1 MKILY
6 LKLTNFINIVTAF
19 NTETIEIDFS
29 KSNNNVVLLT
39 GPNGSGKTSILS
51 CLHPFPTNGN
61 MDVRSDNPIIVPREN
76 GYKEIHISD
85 GDDLYVI
92 QHFYTRNSDKHIIK
106 SYIQKNGVELNENGN
121 VTSFKEIVEKEL
133 GLEQDYMKLTRLGSN
148 VTNFIDMKRQERKNF
163 TGKIISEADI
173 YLSYHKKI
181 MADKN
186 KINIQINHTSDLIRR
201 LQVDDLGEL
210 KKAQKS
216 LQHQIED
223 LTAKIEKAN
232 SELSVL
238 QYQLNDCGDIPAM
251 RERIQEKEKEL
262 KHIQKALARASE
274 IKISVSTLKSMIE
287 EAKIA
292 ILKAKSSLDTSII
305 TRTGILNQLDSIANE
320 IDSIRREIARIEDDQ
335 NVKDMEANIELL
347 RETIRRRAKESG
359 IAGYV
364 RPCSKVE
371 MEDLIKMLDK
381 CMDILLSTYELGK
394 GPIQKAVS
402 FFHTKTDI
410 EKYTRENREKIKRN
424 RMQSLCEQV
433 YAEISKDIG
442 LLGPD
447 CKNPSGCRVYDF
459 YQRIYEYA
467 TQAPDK
473 VIEDETFLA
482 YTKMAYNNIQTVLKY
497 LRDYHDIFEKMP
509 ECIKDQFMMST
520 VLTHICNMEWIYD
533 KDIIFHEL
541 GLITDDE
548 LQDADLEEL
557 SRQKSM
563 LAQYK
568 KANSN
573 IEYFQN
579 KLEELINSRT
589 TLMGQLDEVK
599 ETINSLNREIAEKEA
614 SVSDYEDM
622 VVAMEHEDEVETEFN
637 DLKSKLTLA
646 SQLSL
651 QIREK
656 TSVLNDLQFRKN
668 KMSKTHQ
675 DNEFRIEN
683 YKRYKKDLD
692 ELSSKFTD
700 LEYLARA
707 LSSREGIPLIF
718 IQAYLKDIKDI
729 ANQLLDVVYDGDLHL
744 EDFEITADEFG
755 IPYST
760 KGTTVKDVIYASQG
774 ERSFISLALS
784 FALTYKSISKYNI
797 MLLDEIDATLDI
809 SNREKFLHVLEMQ
822 IDMIHAEQVFVI
834 SHNDMFNAYPVDIVD
849 TRNRTSSNAELA
861 SYIPIEKS

>member
-6 LKLTNFINIVTAF
+6 LKLTNFINIVAAF

-92 QHFYTRNSDKHIIK
+92 QHFYTRNGDKHIIK

-133 GLEQDYMKLTRLGSN
+133 GLEQDYMKLTRLGGN

-186 KINIQINHTSDLIRR
+186 KVNIQINHTSDLIRR

-238 QYQLNDCGDIPAM
+238 QYQLNDCGDISAM

-274 IKISVSTLKSMIE
+274 IKISISTLKSMIE
-287 EAKIA
+287 ESKIA
-292 ILKAKSSLDTSII
+292 ILKAKSALDTNVI

-320 IDSIRREIARIEDDQ
+320 IDSIRREISRIEDDQ

-359 IAGYV
+359 ISGYV
-364 RPCSKVE
+364 RPCSKAE

-402 FFHTKTDI
+402 FFRTKTDI
-410 EKYTRENREKIKRN
+410 EKYTRENKEKIKRN
-424 RMQSLCEQV
+424 KMQSLCEQV

-509 ECIKDQFMMST
+509 ECIKDQFLMST

-579 KLEELINSRT
+579 KLEELIDSRT
-589 TLMGQLDEVK
+589 SLMDQLDEVK
-599 ETINSLNREIAEKEA
+599 ETINSLNREIEEKEA

-656 TSVLNDLQFRKN
+656 TSIFNDLQFRKN

-718 IQAYLKDIKDI
+718 IQAYLKDIKDV

>member
-92 QHFYTRNSDKHIIK
+92 QHFYTRNGDKHIIK

-121 VTSFKEIVEKEL
+121 VTSFKEIVEREL

-186 KINIQINHTSDLIRR
+186 KVNIQINHTSDLIRR

-274 IKISVSTLKSMIE
+274 IKISISTLKSMIE

-292 ILKAKSSLDTSII
+292 ILKAKSSLDTNVI
-305 TRTGILNQLDSIANE
+305 TRTGILNQLDSIAHE
-320 IDSIRREIARIEDDQ
+320 IDSIRREISRIEDDQ

-359 IAGYV
+359 ISGYV
-364 RPCSKVE
+364 RPCSKAE

-424 RMQSLCEQV
+424 KMQSLCEQV

-509 ECIKDQFMMST
+509 ECIKDQFLMST

-557 SRQKSM
+557 SRQKAM

-579 KLEELINSRT
+579 KLEELIDSRT

-599 ETINSLNREIAEKEA
+599 ETINSLNREIEEKEA

-622 VVAMEHEDEVETEFN
+622 VIAMEHEDEVESEFN

-656 TSVLNDLQFRKN
+656 TSILNDLQFRKN

>member
-186 KINIQINHTSDLIRR
+186 KVNIQINHTSDLIRR

-223 LTAKIEKAN
+223 LTKKIEKAN

-262 KHIQKALARASE
+262 KHIQKTLARASE
-274 IKISVSTLKSMIE
+274 IKISISTLKSMIE

-292 ILKAKSSLDTSII
+292 ILKAKSSLDTNVI

-320 IDSIRREIARIEDDQ
+320 IDSIRREITRIEDDQ

-347 RETIRRRAKESG
+347 RQTIRRRAKESG
-359 IAGYV
+359 ISGYV
-364 RPCSKVE
+364 RPCSKAE

-410 EKYTRENREKIKRN
+410 EKYTRENKEKIKRN

-433 YAEISKDIG
+433 YAEVSKDIG

-509 ECIKDQFMMST
+509 ECIKDQFLMST

-579 KLEELINSRT
+579 KLEELIDSHT

-599 ETINSLNREIAEKEA
+599 ETINSLNEEIAEKEA

-622 VVAMEHEDEVETEFN
+622 AVAMEHEDEVETEFN

-656 TSVLNDLQFRKN
+656 TSILNDLQFRKN

-718 IQAYLKDIKDI
+718 IQAYLKDIKDV

>member
-19 NTETIEIDFS
+19 STETIEIDFS

-106 SYIQKNGVELNENGN
+106 SNIQKNGVELNENGN

-186 KINIQINHTSDLIRR
+186 KVNIQINHTSDLIRR

-216 LQHQIED
+216 LQHQIEA

-292 ILKAKSSLDTSII
+292 ILKAKSSLDTNVI

-335 NVKDMEANIELL
+335 NIKDMEANIELL

-359 IAGYV
+359 IGGYV
-364 RPCSKVE
+364 RPCSKAE

-424 RMQSLCEQV
+424 KMQSLCEQV
-433 YAEISKDIG
+433 YAEVSKDIG

-509 ECIKDQFMMST
+509 ECIKDQFLMST

-579 KLEELINSRT
+579 KLEELIDSRT
-589 TLMGQLDEVK
+589 SLMGQLDEVK
-599 ETINSLNREIAEKEA
+599 ETINSLNREIEEKEA

-622 VVAMEHEDEVETEFN
+622 VIAMEHEDEVETEFN

-656 TSVLNDLQFRKN
+656 TSILNDLQFRKN

-718 IQAYLKDIKDI
+718 IQAYLKDIKDV

>member
-19 NTETIEIDFS
+19 NTETIEINFS

-186 KINIQINHTSDLIRR
+186 KVNIQINHTSDLIRR

-251 RERIQEKEKEL
+251 RDQIQEKEKEL

-274 IKISVSTLKSMIE
+274 IKISISTLKSMIE

-292 ILKAKSSLDTSII
+292 ILKAKSSLDTNVI

-364 RPCSKVE
+364 RPCSKAE

-424 RMQSLCEQV
+424 KMQSLCEQV

-509 ECIKDQFMMST
+509 ECIRDQFLMST

-599 ETINSLNREIAEKEA
+599 EAINSLNREIAEKEA

-646 SQLSL
+646 AQLSL

-675 DNEFRIEN
+675 DNEFRIES

-692 ELSSKFTD
+692 ALSSKFTD

>member
-92 QHFYTRNSDKHIIK
+92 QHFYTRNGDKHIIK

-186 KINIQINHTSDLIRR
+186 KVNIQINHTSDLIRR

-251 RERIQEKEKEL
+251 RDRIQEKEKEL

-274 IKISVSTLKSMIE
+274 IKISISTLKSMIE

-292 ILKAKSSLDTSII
+292 ILKAKSSLDTTVI
-305 TRTGILNQLDSIANE
+305 TRTGILNQLDSIAHE
-320 IDSIRREIARIEDDQ
+320 IDSIRREISRIEDDQ
-335 NVKDMEANIELL
+335 NVKNMEANIELL

-359 IAGYV
+359 ISGYV
-364 RPCSKVE
+364 RPCSKAE

-402 FFHTKTDI
+402 FFHTKTDV

-424 RMQSLCEQV
+424 KMQSLCEQV

-509 ECIKDQFMMST
+509 ECIKDQFLMST

-557 SRQKSM
+557 SRQKAM

-599 ETINSLNREIAEKEA
+599 ETINSLNKEIAEKEA

-646 SQLSL
+646 SQISL

-656 TSVLNDLQFRKN
+656 TSILNDLQFRKN

>member
-92 QHFYTRNSDKHIIK
+92 QHFYTRNGDKHIIK

-186 KINIQINHTSDLIRR
+186 KVNIQINHTSDLIRR

-238 QYQLNDCGDIPAM
+238 QYQLNDCGDISAM

-274 IKISVSTLKSMIE
+274 IKISISTLKSMIE
-287 EAKIA
+287 ESKIV
-292 ILKAKSSLDTSII
+292 ILKAKSALDTNVI

-359 IAGYV
+359 IGGYV
-364 RPCSKVE
+364 RPCSKAE

-410 EKYTRENREKIKRN
+410 EKYTRENKEKIKRN
-424 RMQSLCEQV
+424 KMQSLCEQV

-497 LRDYHDIFEKMP
+497 LRDYHNIFEKMP
-509 ECIKDQFMMST
+509 ECIKDQFLMNT
-520 VLTHICNMEWIYD
+520 VLTHICNMEWVYD

-599 ETINSLNREIAEKEA
+599 EAINSLNREISEKEA
-614 SVSDYEDM
+614 SISDYEDM

-656 TSVLNDLQFRKN
+656 TSILNDLQFRKN

-718 IQAYLKDIKDI
+718 IQAYLKDIKDV

>member
-92 QHFYTRNSDKHIIK
+92 QHFYTKNGDKHIIK

-186 KINIQINHTSDLIRR
+186 KVNIQINHTSDLIRR

-223 LTAKIEKAN
+223 LTKKIEKAN

-274 IKISVSTLKSMIE
+274 IKISISTLKSMIE

-292 ILKAKSSLDTSII
+292 ILKAKSSLDTNVI

-335 NVKDMEANIELL
+335 NIKDMEANIELL

-359 IAGYV
+359 ISGYV
-364 RPCSKVE
+364 RPCSKAE

-410 EKYTRENREKIKRN
+410 EKYTRENKEKIKRN
-424 RMQSLCEQV
+424 KMQSLCEQV
-433 YAEISKDIG
+433 YAEVSKDIG

-509 ECIKDQFMMST
+509 ECIKDQFLMST

-579 KLEELINSRT
+579 KLEELIDSRT
-589 TLMGQLDEVK
+589 SLMGQLDEVK
-599 ETINSLNREIAEKEA
+599 ETINSLNREIEEKEA

-718 IQAYLKDIKDI
+718 IQAYLKDIKDV

>member
-1 MKILY
+1 MKILH

-92 QHFYTRNSDKHIIK
+92 QHFYTRNGDKHIIK

-186 KINIQINHTSDLIRR
+186 KVNIQINHTSNLIRR

-238 QYQLNDCGDIPAM
+238 QYQLNDCGDISAM

-274 IKISVSTLKSMIE
+274 IKISISTLKSMIE

-292 ILKAKSSLDTSII
+292 ILKAKSALDTNVI

-335 NVKDMEANIELL
+335 NVKDMESNIELL

-359 IAGYV
+359 IGGYV
-364 RPCSKVE
+364 RPCSKEE

-402 FFHTKTDI
+402 FFRTKTDI
-410 EKYTRENREKIKRN
+410 EKYTRENKEKIKRN
-424 RMQSLCEQV
+424 KMQSLCEQV

-509 ECIKDQFMMST
+509 ECIKDQFLMST

-579 KLEELINSRT
+579 KLEELIDSRT
-589 TLMGQLDEVK
+589 SLMDQLDEVK
-599 ETINSLNREIAEKEA
+599 ETINSLNREIEEKEA

-656 TSVLNDLQFRKN
+656 TSIFNDLQFRKN

-718 IQAYLKDIKDI
+718 IQAYLKDIKDV

>member
-29 KSNNNVVLLT
+29 KSNNNVILLT

-173 YLSYHKKI
+173 YLAYHKKI

-186 KINIQINHTSDLIRR
+186 KVNIQINHTSDLIRR
-201 LQVDDLGEL
+201 LQVDDLGDL

-216 LQHQIED
+216 LQHQIES
-223 LTAKIEKAN
+223 LTTKIETVN

-287 EAKIA
+287 EANIA
-292 ILKAKSSLDTSII
+292 ILKAKSSLDTNII

-347 RETIRRRAKESG
+347 RETIRRRSKESG

-364 RPCSKVE
+364 RPCSKAE

-410 EKYTRENREKIKRN
+410 EKYTRENKEKIKRN

-509 ECIKDQFMMST
+509 ECIKDQFLMST
-520 VLTHICNMEWIYD
+520 VLAHICNMEWIYD

-589 TLMGQLDEVK
+589 SLMGQLAEIK
-599 ETINSLNREIAEKEA
+599 ETIDSLNREIAEKEA

-656 TSVLNDLQFRKN
+656 TSILNDLQFRKN

-718 IQAYLKDIKDI
+718 IQAYLKDIKDV

-744 EDFEITADEFG
+744 EDFEITAEEFG

>member
-92 QHFYTRNSDKHIIK
+92 QHFYTRNGDKHIIK

-186 KINIQINHTSDLIRR
+186 KVNIQINHTSDLIRR

-223 LTAKIEKAN
+223 LATKIEKAN

-251 RERIQEKEKEL
+251 RDRIQEKEKEL

-274 IKISVSTLKSMIE
+274 IKISISTLKSMIE

-292 ILKAKSSLDTSII
+292 ILKAKSSLDTNVI
-305 TRTGILNQLDSIANE
+305 TRTGILNQLDSIAYE
-320 IDSIRREIARIEDDQ
+320 IDSIRREISRIEDDQ

-364 RPCSKVE
+364 RPCSKAE

-424 RMQSLCEQV
+424 KMQSLCEQV

-509 ECIKDQFMMST
+509 ECIKDQFLMST

-557 SRQKSM
+557 SRQKAM

-599 ETINSLNREIAEKEA
+599 ETINSLNREIEEKEA

-622 VVAMEHEDEVETEFN
+622 VIAMEHEDEVETEFN

-656 TSVLNDLQFRKN
+656 TSILNDLQFRKN

>member
-92 QHFYTRNSDKHIIK
+92 QHFYTRNGDKHIIK

-186 KINIQINHTSDLIRR
+186 KVNIQINHTSDLIRR

-274 IKISVSTLKSMIE
+274 IKISISTLKSMIE

-292 ILKAKSSLDTSII
+292 ILKAKSSLDTNII
-305 TRTGILNQLDSIANE
+305 TRTGILNQLDSIAHE
-320 IDSIRREIARIEDDQ
+320 IDSIRREISRIEDDQ

-359 IAGYV
+359 ISGYV
-364 RPCSKVE
+364 RPCSKAE

-509 ECIKDQFMMST
+509 ECIKDQFLMST

-557 SRQKSM
+557 SRQKAM

-599 ETINSLNREIAEKEA
+599 ETINSLNEAIAEKEA

-637 DLKSKLTLA
+637 DLKSKLTPA

-656 TSVLNDLQFRKN
+656 TSILNDLQFRKN

>member
-92 QHFYTRNSDKHIIK
+92 QHFYTRNGDKHIIK

-186 KINIQINHTSDLIRR
+186 KVNIQINHTSDLIRR

-216 LQHQIED
+216 LQHQIEG

-274 IKISVSTLKSMIE
+274 IKISISTLKSMIE

-292 ILKAKSSLDTSII
+292 ILKAKSSLDTNVI

-335 NVKDMEANIELL
+335 NIKDMEANIELL

-359 IAGYV
+359 IGGYV
-364 RPCSKVE
+364 RPCSKAE

-410 EKYTRENREKIKRN
+410 EKYTRENKEKIKRN

-433 YAEISKDIG
+433 YAEVSKDIG

-509 ECIKDQFMMST
+509 ECIKDQFLMST

-656 TSVLNDLQFRKN
+656 TSILNDLQFRKN

-718 IQAYLKDIKDI
+718 IQAYLKDIKDV

>member
-6 LKLTNFINIVTAF
+6 LKLTNFINIVTAL

-186 KINIQINHTSDLIRR
+186 KVNIQINHTSDLIRR

-216 LQHQIED
+216 LQHQIEG
-223 LTAKIEKAN
+223 LSAKIEKVN

-274 IKISVSTLKSMIE
+274 IKISISTLKSMIE

-292 ILKAKSSLDTSII
+292 ILKAKSSLDTNVI
-305 TRTGILNQLDSIANE
+305 TRTGILNQLDAIAHE
-320 IDSIRREIARIEDDQ
+320 IDSIRREISRIESDQ
-335 NVKDMEANIELL
+335 NIKDMEANIELL

-359 IAGYV
+359 IGGYV
-364 RPCSKVE
+364 RPCSKAE

-424 RMQSLCEQV
+424 KMQSLCEQV

-473 VIEDETFLA
+473 VIEDETFLV

-497 LRDYHDIFEKMP
+497 LRDYHDVFEKMP
-509 ECIKDQFMMST
+509 ECIKDQFLMST

-557 SRQKSM
+557 SRQKAM

-579 KLEELINSRT
+579 KLEELIDSRT

-622 VVAMEHEDEVETEFN
+622 VIAMEHEDEVETEFN

>member
-92 QHFYTRNSDKHIIK
+92 QHFYTRNGDKHIIK

-186 KINIQINHTSDLIRR
+186 KVNIQINHTSDLIRR

-216 LQHQIED
+216 LQHQIEG
-223 LTAKIEKAN
+223 LATKIEKAN

-292 ILKAKSSLDTSII
+292 ILKAKSSLDTNVI
-305 TRTGILNQLDSIANE
+305 TRTGILNQLDSIAHE
-320 IDSIRREIARIEDDQ
+320 IDSIRREITRIEDDQ

-359 IAGYV
+359 ISGYV
-364 RPCSKVE
+364 RPCSKAE

-424 RMQSLCEQV
+424 KMQSLCEQV
-433 YAEISKDIG
+433 YAEVSKDIG

-509 ECIKDQFMMST
+509 ECIKDQFLMST
-520 VLTHICNMEWIYD
+520 ILTHICNMEWIYD

-557 SRQKSM
+557 SRQKAM

-579 KLEELINSRT
+579 KLEDLINSRT

-599 ETINSLNREIAEKEA
+599 ETINSLNEAIAEKEA

-656 TSVLNDLQFRKN
+656 TSILNDLQFRKN

>member
-148 VTNFIDMKRQERKNF
+148 VTNFIDMKRLERKNF

-186 KINIQINHTSDLIRR
+186 KVNIQINHTSDLIRR

-216 LQHQIED
+216 LQHQIEG
-223 LTAKIEKAN
+223 LSAKIEKVN
-232 SELSVL
+232 GELSVL

-274 IKISVSTLKSMIE
+274 IKISISTLKSMIE

-292 ILKAKSSLDTSII
+292 ILKAKSSLDTNVI
-305 TRTGILNQLDSIANE
+305 TRTGILNQLDAIAHE
-320 IDSIRREIARIEDDQ
+320 IDSIRREISRIEDDQ

-347 RETIRRRAKESG
+347 RETIRRRTKESG
-359 IAGYV
+359 ISGYV
-364 RPCSKVE
+364 RPCSKAE

-424 RMQSLCEQV
+424 KMQSLCEQV

-589 TLMGQLDEVK
+589 ALMGQLDEVK

>member
-92 QHFYTRNSDKHIIK
+92 QHFYTRNGDKHIIK

-186 KINIQINHTSDLIRR
+186 KVNIQINHTSDLIRR

-216 LQHQIED
+216 LQHQIEA

-232 SELSVL
+232 SELSIL

-274 IKISVSTLKSMIE
+274 IKISISTLKSMIE

-292 ILKAKSSLDTSII
+292 ILKAKSSLDTNII
-305 TRTGILNQLDSIANE
+305 TRTGILNQLDSIAHE

-359 IAGYV
+359 ISGYV
-364 RPCSKVE
+364 RPCSKAE

-424 RMQSLCEQV
+424 KMQSLCEQV
-433 YAEISKDIG
+433 YAEVSKDIG

-509 ECIKDQFMMST
+509 ECIKDQFLMST
-520 VLTHICNMEWIYD
+520 VLAHICNMEWIYD

-579 KLEELINSRT
+579 KLEELIDSRT
-589 TLMGQLDEVK
+589 SLMGQLDKVK
-599 ETINSLNREIAEKEA
+599 ETINSLNEEIAEKEA

-637 DLKSKLTLA
+637 DLKSKLILA

-656 TSVLNDLQFRKN
+656 TSILNDLQFRKN

-718 IQAYLKDIKDI
+718 IQAYLKDIKDV

>member
-186 KINIQINHTSDLIRR
+186 KVNIQINHTSDLIRR

-216 LQHQIED
+216 LQHQIEG
-223 LTAKIEKAN
+223 LSAKIEKVN

-238 QYQLNDCGDIPAM
+238 QYQLNDCGDIPVM
-251 RERIQEKEKEL
+251 RDRIQEKEKEL

-274 IKISVSTLKSMIE
+274 IKISISTMKSMIE

-347 RETIRRRAKESG
+347 RETIRKRAKESG

-364 RPCSKVE
+364 RPCSKAE

-410 EKYTRENREKIKRN
+410 EKYTRENKEKIKRN

-599 ETINSLNREIAEKEA
+599 EAINSLNREIAEKEA

-656 TSVLNDLQFRKN
+656 TSVLNDLLFRKN

>member
-186 KINIQINHTSDLIRR
+186 KVNIQINHTSDLIRR

-223 LTAKIEKAN
+223 LTSKIEKAN

-274 IKISVSTLKSMIE
+274 IKISISTLKSMIE

-292 ILKAKSSLDTSII
+292 ILKAKSALDTSVI

-359 IAGYV
+359 ISGYV
-364 RPCSKVE
+364 RPCSKAE

-410 EKYTRENREKIKRN
+410 EKYTRENKEKIKRN
-424 RMQSLCEQV
+424 KMQSLCEQV

-509 ECIKDQFMMST
+509 ECIKDQFLMNT

-579 KLEELINSRT
+579 KLEDLINSRT

-622 VVAMEHEDEVETEFN
+622 VIAMEHEDEVETEFN

-656 TSVLNDLQFRKN
+656 TSILNDLQFRKN

-718 IQAYLKDIKDI
+718 IQAYLKDIKDV

>member
-92 QHFYTRNSDKHIIK
+92 QHFYTRNGDKHIIK

-186 KINIQINHTSDLIRR
+186 KVNIQINHTSDLIRR

-238 QYQLNDCGDIPAM
+238 QYQLNDCGDISAM

-274 IKISVSTLKSMIE
+274 IKISISTLKSMIE
-287 EAKIA
+287 ESKIV
-292 ILKAKSSLDTSII
+292 ILKAKSALDTNVI

-347 RETIRRRAKESG
+347 RDTIRRRAKESG

-364 RPCSKVE
+364 RPCSKAE

-402 FFHTKTDI
+402 FFRTKTDI

-424 RMQSLCEQV
+424 KMQSLCEQV
-433 YAEISKDIG
+433 YAEISKGIG

-509 ECIKDQFMMST
+509 ECIKDQFLMNT

-563 LAQYK
+563 LVQYK

-599 ETINSLNREIAEKEA
+599 EAINSLNREISEKEA

-622 VVAMEHEDEVETEFN
+622 VIAMEHEDEVETEFN

-656 TSVLNDLQFRKN
+656 TSILNDLQFRKN

-718 IQAYLKDIKDI
+718 IQAYLKDIKDV

-822 IDMIHAEQVFVI
+822 IDMIQAEQVFVI

-861 SYIPIEKS
+861 SYIPIEKI

>member
-106 SYIQKNGVELNENGN
+106 SYIQKNGVEFNENGN

-186 KINIQINHTSDLIRR
+186 KVNIQINHTSDLIRR

-274 IKISVSTLKSMIE
+274 IKISISTLKSMIE
-287 EAKIA
+287 ESKIA
-292 ILKAKSSLDTSII
+292 ILKAKSALDTNVI

-359 IAGYV
+359 ISGYV
-364 RPCSKVE
+364 RPCSKAE

-410 EKYTRENREKIKRN
+410 EKYTRENKEKIKRN
-424 RMQSLCEQV
+424 KMQSLCEQV

-447 CKNPSGCRVYDF
+447 CKNPSGCRIYDF

-509 ECIKDQFMMST
+509 ECIKDQFLMNT

-589 TLMGQLDEVK
+589 TLMGQLDEIK
-599 ETINSLNREIAEKEA
+599 ETINSLNREIEEKEA

-622 VVAMEHEDEVETEFN
+622 VIAMEHEDEVETEFN

-651 QIREK
+651 QIRDK
-656 TSVLNDLQFRKN
+656 TSILNDLQFRKN

-718 IQAYLKDIKDI
+718 IQAYLKDIKDV

>member
-92 QHFYTRNSDKHIIK
+92 QHFYTRNGDKHIIK

-186 KINIQINHTSDLIRR
+186 KVNIQINHTSDLIRR

-238 QYQLNDCGDIPAM
+238 QYQLNDCGDIPVM

-274 IKISVSTLKSMIE
+274 IKISISTLKSMIE

-292 ILKAKSSLDTSII
+292 ILKAKSSLDTSVI

-335 NVKDMEANIELL
+335 NIKDMEANIELL

-359 IAGYV
+359 ISGYV
-364 RPCSKVE
+364 RPCSKAE

-410 EKYTRENREKIKRN
+410 EKYTRENKEKIKRN

-433 YAEISKDIG
+433 YAEVSKDIG

-509 ECIKDQFMMST
+509 ECIKDQFLMST
-520 VLTHICNMEWIYD
+520 VLAHICNMEWIYD

-579 KLEELINSRT
+579 KLEELIDSRT
-589 TLMGQLDEVK
+589 SLMGQLDKVK
-599 ETINSLNREIAEKEA
+599 ETINSLNREIEEKEA

-656 TSVLNDLQFRKN
+656 TSILNDLQFRKN

-718 IQAYLKDIKDI
+718 IQAYLKDIKDV

-822 IDMIHAEQVFVI
+822 IYMINAEQVFVI
-834 SHNDMFNAYPVDIVD
+834 SHNDMFNAYPVDIID

>member
-186 KINIQINHTSDLIRR
+186 KVNIQINHTSDLIRR

-238 QYQLNDCGDIPAM
+238 QYQLNDCGDISAM

-274 IKISVSTLKSMIE
+274 IKINISTLKSMIE
-287 EAKIA
+287 ESKIA
-292 ILKAKSSLDTSII
+292 ILKAKSSLDTNVI

-359 IAGYV
+359 ISGYV
-364 RPCSKVE
+364 RPCSKAE

-410 EKYTRENREKIKRN
+410 EKYTKENREKIKRN
-424 RMQSLCEQV
+424 KMQSLCEQV

-473 VIEDETFLA
+473 IIEDETFLA

-509 ECIKDQFMMST
+509 ECIKDQFLMNT

-563 LAQYK
+563 LTQYK
-568 KANSN
+568 KAKSN

-579 KLEELINSRT
+579 KLEDLINSRT

-622 VVAMEHEDEVETEFN
+622 VIAMEHEDEVETEFN

-656 TSVLNDLQFRKN
+656 TSILNDLQFRKN

-718 IQAYLKDIKDI
+718 IQAYLKDIKDV

>member
-92 QHFYTRNSDKHIIK
+92 QHFYTRNGDKHIIK

-186 KINIQINHTSDLIRR
+186 KVNIQINHTSDLIRR

-223 LTAKIEKAN
+223 LTTKIEKAN

-238 QYQLNDCGDIPAM
+238 QYQLNDCGDISAM

-274 IKISVSTLKSMIE
+274 IKISISTLKSMIE
-287 EAKIA
+287 ESKIA
-292 ILKAKSSLDTSII
+292 ILKAKSALDTNVI

-359 IAGYV
+359 IGGYV
-364 RPCSKVE
+364 RPCSKAE

-410 EKYTRENREKIKRN
+410 EKYTRENKEKIKRN
-424 RMQSLCEQV
+424 KMQSLCEQV

-509 ECIKDQFMMST
+509 ECIKDQFLMST

-579 KLEELINSRT
+579 KLEELIDSRT
-589 TLMGQLDEVK
+589 SLMDQLDEVK
-599 ETINSLNREIAEKEA
+599 ETINSLNREIEEKEA

-656 TSVLNDLQFRKN
+656 TSILNDLQFRKN

-718 IQAYLKDIKDI
+718 IQAYLKDIKDV

>member
-186 KINIQINHTSDLIRR
+186 KVNIQINHTSDLIRR

-274 IKISVSTLKSMIE
+274 IKISISTLKSMIE

-292 ILKAKSSLDTSII
+292 ILKAKSALDTNVI

-359 IAGYV
+359 ISGYV
-364 RPCSKVE
+364 RPCSKAE

-424 RMQSLCEQV
+424 KMQSLCEQV

-482 YTKMAYNNIQTVLKY
+482 YTKMSYNNIQTVLKY

-509 ECIKDQFMMST
+509 ECIKDQFLMNT

-599 ETINSLNREIAEKEA
+599 ETISSLNREISEKEA

-622 VVAMEHEDEVETEFN
+622 VIAMEHEDEVETEFN

-656 TSVLNDLQFRKN
+656 TSILNDLQFRKN
-668 KMSKTHQ
+668 KMSKTYQ

-718 IQAYLKDIKDI
+718 IQAYLKDIKDV

-834 SHNDMFNAYPVDIVD
+834 SHNDTFNAYAVDIVD

>member
-92 QHFYTRNSDKHIIK
+92 QHFYTRNGDKHIIK

-181 MADKN
+181 MSDKN
-186 KINIQINHTSDLIRR
+186 KVNIQINHTSDLIRR

-216 LQHQIED
+216 LQHQIEA

-274 IKISVSTLKSMIE
+274 IKISISTLKSMIE

-292 ILKAKSSLDTSII
+292 ILKAKSSLDTNVI
-305 TRTGILNQLDSIANE
+305 TRTGILNQLDSIAHE
-320 IDSIRREIARIEDDQ
+320 IDSIRREISRIEDDQ
-335 NVKDMEANIELL
+335 NIKDMEANIELL

-359 IAGYV
+359 IGGYV
-364 RPCSKVE
+364 RPCSKAE

-410 EKYTRENREKIKRN
+410 EKYTKENREKIKRN
-424 RMQSLCEQV
+424 KMQSLCEQV
-433 YAEISKDIG
+433 YAEVSKDIG

-509 ECIKDQFMMST
+509 ECIKDQFLMST

-557 SRQKSM
+557 GRQKSM

-579 KLEELINSRT
+579 KLEELIDSRT
-589 TLMGQLDEVK
+589 SLMGQLDEVK
-599 ETINSLNREIAEKEA
+599 ETINSLNEEIAEKEA

-656 TSVLNDLQFRKN
+656 TSILNDLQFRKN

-718 IQAYLKDIKDI
+718 IQAYLKDIKDV

>member
-92 QHFYTRNSDKHIIK
+92 QHFYTRNGDKHIIK

-148 VTNFIDMKRQERKNF
+148 VTNFIDMKRQERKDF

-186 KINIQINHTSDLIRR
+186 KVNIQINHTSDLIRR

-274 IKISVSTLKSMIE
+274 IKISISTLKSMIE

-292 ILKAKSSLDTSII
+292 ILKAKSSLDTNVI
-305 TRTGILNQLDSIANE
+305 TRTGILNQLDSIAHE
-320 IDSIRREIARIEDDQ
+320 IDSIRREISRIEDDQ

-359 IAGYV
+359 ISGYV
-364 RPCSKVE
+364 RPCSKAE

-424 RMQSLCEQV
+424 KMQSLCEQV

-497 LRDYHDIFEKMP
+497 LRDYHDIFDKMP
-509 ECIKDQFMMST
+509 ECIKDQFLMST

-557 SRQKSM
+557 SRQKAM

-622 VVAMEHEDEVETEFN
+622 VVAMEHEDEVESEFN

-656 TSVLNDLQFRKN
+656 TSILNDLQFRKN

>member
-186 KINIQINHTSDLIRR
+186 KVNIQINHTSDLIRR

-216 LQHQIED
+216 LQHQIEG
-223 LTAKIEKAN
+223 LSAKIEKVN

-251 RERIQEKEKEL
+251 KERIQEKEKEL

-274 IKISVSTLKSMIE
+274 IKISISTLKSMIE

-305 TRTGILNQLDSIANE
+305 TRTGILNQLDAIAHE
-320 IDSIRREIARIEDDQ
+320 IDSIRREISRIEDDQ

-359 IAGYV
+359 ISGYV
-364 RPCSKVE
+364 RPCSKAE

-424 RMQSLCEQV
+424 KMQSLCEQV

-497 LRDYHDIFEKMP
+497 LRDYHDVFEKMP
-509 ECIKDQFMMST
+509 ECIKDQFLMST

-557 SRQKSM
+557 SRQKAM

-579 KLEELINSRT
+579 KLEDLINSRT
-589 TLMGQLDEVK
+589 ALMGQLDEVK

>member
-186 KINIQINHTSDLIRR
+186 KVNIQINHTSDLIRR

-292 ILKAKSSLDTSII
+292 ILKAKSSLDTNVI

-359 IAGYV
+359 ISGYV
-364 RPCSKVE
+364 RPCSKAE

-410 EKYTRENREKIKRN
+410 EKYTKENREKIKRN
-424 RMQSLCEQV
+424 KMQSLCEQV
-433 YAEISKDIG
+433 YAEVSKDIG

-509 ECIKDQFMMST
+509 ECIKDQFLMST

-599 ETINSLNREIAEKEA
+599 ETINSLNREIDEKEA

-656 TSVLNDLQFRKN
+656 TSILNDLQFRKN

-718 IQAYLKDIKDI
+718 IQAYLKDIKDV

>member
-92 QHFYTRNSDKHIIK
+92 QHFYTRNGDKHIIK

-186 KINIQINHTSDLIRR
+186 KVNIQINHTSDLIRR

-292 ILKAKSSLDTSII
+292 ILKAKSSLDTNVI

-359 IAGYV
+359 IGGYV
-364 RPCSKVE
+364 RPCSKAE

-433 YAEISKDIG
+433 YAEVSKDIG

-509 ECIKDQFMMST
+509 ECIKDQFLTST
-520 VLTHICNMEWIYD
+520 VLAHICNMEWIYD

-579 KLEELINSRT
+579 KLEELIDSRT
-589 TLMGQLDEVK
+589 ALMGQLDKVK
-599 ETINSLNREIAEKEA
+599 ETINSLNEEIEEKEA

-622 VVAMEHEDEVETEFN
+622 VIAMEHEDEVETEFN

-656 TSVLNDLQFRKN
+656 TSILNDLQFRKN

-718 IQAYLKDIKDI
+718 IQAYLKDIKDV

>member
-92 QHFYTRNSDKHIIK
+92 QHFYTRNGDKHIIK

-121 VTSFKEIVEKEL
+121 VTSFKEIVEREL

-186 KINIQINHTSDLIRR
+186 KVNIQINHTSDLIRR

-292 ILKAKSSLDTSII
+292 ILKAKSSLDTNVI
-305 TRTGILNQLDSIANE
+305 TRTGILNQLDSIAHE
-320 IDSIRREIARIEDDQ
+320 IDSIRREISRIEDDQ

-359 IAGYV
+359 ISGYV
-364 RPCSKVE
+364 RPCSKAE

-410 EKYTRENREKIKRN
+410 EKYTRENGEKIKRN
-424 RMQSLCEQV
+424 KMQSLCEQV

-509 ECIKDQFMMST
+509 ECIKDQFLMST

-557 SRQKSM
+557 SRQKAM

-579 KLEELINSRT
+579 KLEDLINSRT

-656 TSVLNDLQFRKN
+656 TSILNDLQFRKN

>member
-92 QHFYTRNSDKHIIK
+92 QHFYTRNGDKHIIK

-186 KINIQINHTSDLIRR
+186 KVNIQINHTSDLIRR

-274 IKISVSTLKSMIE
+274 IKISISTLKSMIE
-287 EAKIA
+287 ETKIA
-292 ILKAKSSLDTSII
+292 ILKAKSSLDTNVI

-347 RETIRRRAKESG
+347 RQTIRRRAKESG
-359 IAGYV
+359 IGGYV
-364 RPCSKVE
+364 RPCSKAE

-410 EKYTRENREKIKRN
+410 EKYTRENKEKIKRN
-424 RMQSLCEQV
+424 KMQSLCEQV
-433 YAEISKDIG
+433 YAEVSKDIG

-509 ECIKDQFMMST
+509 ECIKDQFLMST
-520 VLTHICNMEWIYD
+520 VLAHICNMEWIYD

-579 KLEELINSRT
+579 KLEELIDSRT
-589 TLMGQLDEVK
+589 SLMGQLDKVK
-599 ETINSLNREIAEKEA
+599 ETINSLNEEIAEKEA

-656 TSVLNDLQFRKN
+656 TSILNDLQFRKN

-718 IQAYLKDIKDI
+718 IQAYLKDIKDV

-849 TRNRTSSNAELA
+849 TRNRTSANAELA

>member
-121 VTSFKEIVEKEL
+121 VTSFKEIVEREL

-186 KINIQINHTSDLIRR
+186 KVNIQINHTSDLIRR

-274 IKISVSTLKSMIE
+274 IKISISTLKSMIE
-287 EAKIA
+287 ETKIA
-292 ILKAKSSLDTSII
+292 ILKAKSSLDTNVI
-305 TRTGILNQLDSIANE
+305 TRTGILNQLDSIAHE
-320 IDSIRREIARIEDDQ
+320 IDSIRREISRIEDDQ

-359 IAGYV
+359 ISGYV
-364 RPCSKVE
+364 RPCSKAE

-424 RMQSLCEQV
+424 KMQSLCEQV

-557 SRQKSM
+557 SRQKAM

-579 KLEELINSRT
+579 KLEDLINSRT

-599 ETINSLNREIAEKEA
+599 ETINSLNKEIAEKEA

-622 VVAMEHEDEVETEFN
+622 AVAMKHEDEVESEFN

-656 TSVLNDLQFRKN
+656 TSILNDLQFRKN

>member
-6 LKLTNFINIVTAF
+6 LKLTNFINIITAF

-92 QHFYTRNSDKHIIK
+92 QHFYTRNGDKHIIK

-186 KINIQINHTSDLIRR
+186 KVNIQINHTSDLIRR

-216 LQHQIED
+216 LQHQIEA

-292 ILKAKSSLDTSII
+292 ILKAKSSLDTNVI

-359 IAGYV
+359 ISGYV
-364 RPCSKVE
+364 RPCSKAE

-410 EKYTRENREKIKRN
+410 EKYTRENKEKIKRN

-433 YAEISKDIG
+433 YAEVSKDIG

-459 YQRIYEYA
+459 YQIIYEYA

-497 LRDYHDIFEKMP
+497 LRDYHDIFGKMP
-509 ECIKDQFMMST
+509 ECIKDQFLMST

-579 KLEELINSRT
+579 KLEELIDSRT
-589 TLMGQLDEVK
+589 SLMGQLDEVK
-599 ETINSLNREIAEKEA
+599 ETINSLNREIEEKEA

-622 VVAMEHEDEVETEFN
+622 VIAMEHEDEVETEFN

-656 TSVLNDLQFRKN
+656 TSILNDLQFRKN

-718 IQAYLKDIKDI
+718 IQAYLKDIKDV

>member
-186 KINIQINHTSDLIRR
+186 KVNIQINHTSDLIRR

-216 LQHQIED
+216 LQHQIDD

-274 IKISVSTLKSMIE
+274 IKISISTLKSMIE
-287 EAKIA
+287 EDKIA
-292 ILKAKSSLDTSII
+292 ILKAKSSLDTNVI

-359 IAGYV
+359 ISGYV
-364 RPCSKVE
+364 RPCSKAE

-410 EKYTRENREKIKRN
+410 EKYTRENKEKIKRN
-424 RMQSLCEQV
+424 KMQSLCEQV

-509 ECIKDQFMMST
+509 ECIKDQFLMNT

-599 ETINSLNREIAEKEA
+599 ETINSLNREISEKEA

-622 VVAMEHEDEVETEFN
+622 VIAMEHEDEVDTEFN

-656 TSVLNDLQFRKN
+656 TSILNDLQFRKN

-718 IQAYLKDIKDI
+718 IQAYLKDIKDV

>member
-92 QHFYTRNSDKHIIK
+92 QHFYTRNGDKHIIK

-186 KINIQINHTSDLIRR
+186 KVNIQINHTSDLIRR

-274 IKISVSTLKSMIE
+274 IKISISTLKSMIE
-287 EAKIA
+287 ETKIA
-292 ILKAKSSLDTSII
+292 ILKAKSSLDTNVI

-347 RETIRRRAKESG
+347 RQTIRRRAKESG
-359 IAGYV
+359 IGGYV
-364 RPCSKVE
+364 RPCSKAE

-424 RMQSLCEQV
+424 KMQSLCEQV
-433 YAEISKDIG
+433 YAEVSKDIG

-509 ECIKDQFMMST
+509 ECIKDQFLMST

-579 KLEELINSRT
+579 KLEELIDSRT
-589 TLMGQLDEVK
+589 SLMGQLDKVK

-656 TSVLNDLQFRKN
+656 TSILNDLQFRKN

-718 IQAYLKDIKDI
+718 IQAYLKDIKDV

>member
-92 QHFYTRNSDKHIIK
+92 QHFYTRNGDKHIIK

-186 KINIQINHTSDLIRR
+186 KVNIQINHTSDLIRR

-274 IKISVSTLKSMIE
+274 IKISISTLKSMIE

-292 ILKAKSSLDTSII
+292 ILKAKSSLDTNVI

-359 IAGYV
+359 ISGYV
-364 RPCSKVE
+364 RPCSKAE

-424 RMQSLCEQV
+424 KMQSLCEQV
-433 YAEISKDIG
+433 YAEVSKDIG

-509 ECIKDQFMMST
+509 ECIKDQFLMST
-520 VLTHICNMEWIYD
+520 VLAHICNMEWIYD

-579 KLEELINSRT
+579 KLEELIDSRT
-589 TLMGQLDEVK
+589 SLMGQLDKVK
-599 ETINSLNREIAEKEA
+599 ETINSLNEEIAEKEA

-656 TSVLNDLQFRKN
+656 TSILNDLQFRKN

-718 IQAYLKDIKDI
+718 IQAYLKDIKDV

-849 TRNRTSSNAELA
+849 TRNRTSANAELA

>member
-19 NTETIEIDFS
+19 NTETIEIDFG

-186 KINIQINHTSDLIRR
+186 KVNIQINHTSDLIRR

-274 IKISVSTLKSMIE
+274 IKISISTLKSMIE

-292 ILKAKSSLDTSII
+292 ILKAKSALDTNVI

-359 IAGYV
+359 ISGYV
-364 RPCSKVE
+364 RPCSKAE

-410 EKYTRENREKIKRN
+410 EKYTRENKEKIKRN
-424 RMQSLCEQV
+424 KMQSLCEQV

-509 ECIKDQFMMST
+509 ECIKDQFLMNT

-579 KLEELINSRT
+579 KLEEIINSRT

-622 VVAMEHEDEVETEFN
+622 VIAMEHEDEVEKEFN

-656 TSVLNDLQFRKN
+656 ASVLNDLQFRKN

-718 IQAYLKDIKDI
+718 IQAYLKDIKDV

-784 FALTYKSISKYNI
+784 PIFSIFVSSFDTSLNI
-797 MLLDEIDATLDI
+797 LSA
-809 SNREKFLHVLEMQ
+809 
-822 IDMIHAEQVFVI
+822 
-834 SHNDMFNAYPVDIVD
+834 
-849 TRNRTSSNAELA
+849 
-861 SYIPIEKS
+861 

>member
-92 QHFYTRNSDKHIIK
+92 QHFYTRNGDKHIIK

-186 KINIQINHTSDLIRR
+186 KVNIQINHTSDLIRR

-223 LTAKIEKAN
+223 LTEKIEKAN

-274 IKISVSTLKSMIE
+274 IKISISTLKSMIE
-287 EAKIA
+287 EAKIT
-292 ILKAKSSLDTSII
+292 ILKAKSSLDTNVI
-305 TRTGILNQLDSIANE
+305 TRTGILNQLDSIAHE
-320 IDSIRREIARIEDDQ
+320 IDSIRREISRIEDDQ

-359 IAGYV
+359 ISGYV
-364 RPCSKVE
+364 RPCSKAE

-424 RMQSLCEQV
+424 KMQSLCEQV

-509 ECIKDQFMMST
+509 ECIKDQFLMST

-548 LQDADLEEL
+548 LQDDDLEEL
-557 SRQKSM
+557 SRQKAM

-579 KLEELINSRT
+579 KLEDLINSRT
-589 TLMGQLDEVK
+589 TLMGQLDEIK

-656 TSVLNDLQFRKN
+656 TSILNDLQFRKN

>member
-85 GDDLYVI
+85 GDNLYVI

-186 KINIQINHTSDLIRR
+186 KVNIQINHTSDLIRR

-216 LQHQIED
+216 LQHQIEG
-223 LTAKIEKAN
+223 LSAKIEKVN

-274 IKISVSTLKSMIE
+274 IKISISTLKSMIE

-292 ILKAKSSLDTSII
+292 ILKAKSSLDTNVI
-305 TRTGILNQLDSIANE
+305 TRTGILNQLDAIAHE
-320 IDSIRREIARIEDDQ
+320 IDSIRREISRIESDQ
-335 NVKDMEANIELL
+335 NIKDMEANIELL

-359 IAGYV
+359 IGGYV
-364 RPCSKVE
+364 RPCSKAE

-424 RMQSLCEQV
+424 KMQSLCEQV

-497 LRDYHDIFEKMP
+497 LRDYHDVFEKMP
-509 ECIKDQFMMST
+509 ECIKDQFLMST

-557 SRQKSM
+557 SRQKAM

-579 KLEELINSRT
+579 KLEELIDSRT

-622 VVAMEHEDEVETEFN
+622 AAAMEHEDEVETEFN

-784 FALTYKSISKYNI
+784 FSLTYKSISKYNI